1 MNFDENVCFFQQKIT
16 YISQKENIFVLRGEI
31 LEWQCVARQADE
43 TGAET

>member
-1 MNFDENVCFFQQKIT
+1 MKMYGLFQQKIT

-31 LEWQCVARQADE
+31 LGWQCVARQADE